1 MYQGKNPTALNSQ
14 KILLDSLNEL
24 LRERAFKDISVSEL
38 CTRCGI
44 SRQTFYSLFGTK
56 ENLLL
61 YQMKNVPYVKKPSIG
76 SVSEVTLKE
85 TCVNYGKYVTANY
98 EQLKMLADNDLM
110 SLLNNL
116 FYESMS
122 DYTQSYVE
130 LYDDEREYA
139 LRFLSA
145 GLCSLTQEYVKHHE
159 IPDTAELTRLSYKI
173 MSGSIYKL

>member
-24 LRERAFKDISVSEL
+24 LREQAFKDISVSEL

-56 ENLLL
+56 ENMLL
-61 YQMKNVPYVKKPSIG
+61 YQMRSALYMKNPSVG
-76 SVSEVTLKE
+76 SASAVTLKE

-110 SLLNNL
+110 SLLNKL

-122 DYTQSYVE
+122 DCPQSYMD
-130 LYDDEREYA
+130 LYDEELEYA